1 MNKVK
6 TGKYL
11 CDGGQLVV
19 HDRSRAPP
27 AVSEMS
33 GTSMCDNF
41 SIRGVPRSLVSVPSV
56 MRDCRLRVIAQT
68 TRAG

>member
-19 HDRSRAPP
+19 HDRAPP
-27 AVSEMS
+27 AVSEMT

-41 SIRGVPRSLVSVPSV
+41 STRGVPHLLVSVPSV